1 MLVKLTM
8 IITYSSTI
16 GGVVVGNGRT
26 QSNQLRPLAGNPQ
39 LLLKQQCQDAPQQS
53 YPILKIIIAANP
65 FLSNY

>member
-8 IITYSSTI
+8 ITYSSTI

-26 QSNQLRPLAGNPQ
+26 QSNQLRSLAGDPQ
-39 LLLKQQCQDAPQQS
+39 LLLQTTMS
-53 YPILKIIIAANP
+53 RYNNYFLKIIIAANP